1 MKKYNPEIIEKK
13 WQNYWA
19 EKRIY
24 KSKADKTKKK
34 FTEKKRKLSLYP
46 KDKLPQ
52 YVQNHESKFKDWL
65 D

>member
-1 MKKYNPEIIEKK
+1 MRNNET
-13 WQNYWA
+13 
-19 EKRIY
+19 IY
-24 KSKADKTKKK
+24 DMYADKTENK

-52 YVQNHESKFKDWL
+52 YILNNESKFKDWL

>member
-1 MKKYNPEIIEKK
+1 MLSPGSINP
-13 WQNYWA
+13 A
-19 EKRIY
+19 
-24 KSKADKTKKK
+24 KTEKK